1 MTLEIEQRTGYSSF
15 ATLQRVVRHGQQSP
29 FGEKEMAVR
38 SRKDV
43 VLVGA
48 RGLAKDIIGYL
59 EEDGGF
65 RIVCLLDQIA
75 ATQLL
80 GYDVVRPEEFD
91 GGCRDALLAVGLPA
105 GKIKVLALY
114 ARFAFRWS
122 TFIDRRCAVSP
133 RATLGE
139 GCILAPY
146 AILAGDVR
154 LGSHVY
160 VGSFAGAGHD
170 SVIGSVSSLLPH
182 SGVLGG
188 ATLGARSLLG
198 AAAHVLP
205 GICVG
210 DDVEIAA
217 GAVVRKDV
225 PNNTRAVGNPARM
238 MAKP

>member
-1 MTLEIEQRTGYSSF
+1 MSVG
-15 ATLQRVVRHGQQSP
+15 
-29 FGEKEMAVR
+29 

-59 EEDGGF
+59 EEDGGY
-65 RIVCLLDQIA
+65 RIVCLLDETG

-80 GYDVVRPEEFD
+80 GYDVVRPEAFD
-91 GGCRDALLAVGLPA
+91 GGCRDAMLAVGLPA
-105 GKIKVLALY
+105 GKVKVLAQY

-122 TFIDRRCAVSP
+122 TFIDRRAFVSP
-133 RATLGE
+133 RATVGE

-160 VGSFAGAGHD
+160 VASFTNASHD

-182 SGVLGG
+182 SGVLSGG
-188 ATLGARSLLG
+188 KLRSRSLLG

-217 GAVVRKDV
+217 GAVVRKDL
-225 PNNTRAVGNPARM
+225 PNNTKAVGNPARVT
-238 MAKP
+238 ART